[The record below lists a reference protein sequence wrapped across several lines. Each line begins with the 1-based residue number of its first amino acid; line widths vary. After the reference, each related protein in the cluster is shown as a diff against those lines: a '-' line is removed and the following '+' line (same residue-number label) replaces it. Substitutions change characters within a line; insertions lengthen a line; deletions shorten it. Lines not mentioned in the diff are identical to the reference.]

1 MRRRKSSGASL
12 IEFSFALL
20 VLVPML
26 LGITAYGLNMILS
39 LETVQLARDA
49 GHMFAKAFD
58 FSLAGNKSLLAQLG
72 SGVGLKATAGT
83 GNAVVVLSS
92 VTYVDKGICSS
103 FKLWNNTTNSPQGCT
118 NYQHWVFVQRL
129 MVGNQN
135 MYASSLGAPITTG
148 SSPVSLDPG
157 TGMVNPAS
165 QQATNPGD
173 VAVFSGLNPF
183 VVAGNLDQLPS
194 GQMLYVGEAAAKAFV
209 MPPFG
214 KGGVMYAYT
223 MF

>member
-26 LGITAYGLNMILS
+26 LGITSYGLNMVLS

-58 FSLAGNKSLLAQLG
+58 FSLPGNQSLLAQLG
-72 SGVGLKATAGT
+72 AGVGLKATAGT

-92 VTYVDKGICSS
+92 VTYVDKGVCPS
-103 FKLWNNTTNSPQGCT
+103 FKLWDNTANLPKGCT
-118 NYQHWVFVQRL
+118 NYQSWVFVQRL
-129 MVGNQN
+129 MVGNN
-135 MYASSLGAPITTG
+135 SLYASSLGAPVTTG
-148 SSPVSLDPG
+148 KTPVTLDSAG
-157 TGMVNPAS
+157 VVNPPS

-173 VAVFSGLNPF
+173 VAVFNGLNPF

-194 GQMLYVGEAAAKAFV
+194 GQMLYIGEAAAKAFV
-209 MPPFG
+209 MPPFS
-214 KGGVMYAYT
+214 KSGVMYAYT